1 VPRRYV
7 YLHLLILILAV
18 SSVARAGPA
27 PRPAGEERV
36 PNFLGATGL
45 LLIPSAYVPRDRQ
58 ADAGRSCA
66 SPLPVTAFVAGISDS
81 VVGGVVAGIRNRL
94 ELSVAGV
101 DSEGEFADERSGVLA
116 NAKLS
121 LVKETLT
128 LPAFSV
134 GVIDAFDTLDQHPSW
149 YVVASKYL
157 IPYFVQA
164 VSGQDLALKLH
175 LGFGGGIY
183 NEELFAGAE
192 LFFRAP
198 LAVMAEYASGELNIG
213 GRYHAR
219 RWSATIGMFDF
230 RHIGGGIAYTV
241 AFR

>member
-1 VPRRYV
+1 VPRGYV
-7 YLHLLILILAV
+7 YLPLLISILAV
-18 SSVARAGPA
+18 PSVARAGPA

-45 LLIPSAYVPRDRQ
+45 LLIPSAYIQRDRQ
-58 ADAGRSCA
+58 
-66 SPLPVTAFVAGISDS
+66 VTAFVAGTSDS
-81 VVGGVVAGIRNRL
+81 VAGGVVGGIRNRL

-101 DSEGEFADERSGVLA
+101 DAEGEVADERSGVLA

-134 GVIDAFDTLDQHPSW
+134 GVIDAFDTLDRHPSW
-149 YVVASKYL
+149 YVVASKYV

-183 NEELFAGAE
+183 DEELFAGAE

-198 LAVMAEYASGELNIG
+198 LAVMAEYANGELNIG
-213 GRYHAR
+213 GRFHAR
-219 RWSATIGMFDF
+219 RWSATLGLFDF
-230 RHIGGGIAYTV
+230 RHIGGGIAYAA

>member
-1 VPRRYV
+1 VPRGYV
-7 YLHLLILILAV
+7 YLHLLILILALP
-18 SSVARAGPA
+18 SVARAGPA
-27 PRPAGEERV
+27 RRPSGEERV

-45 LLIPSAYVPRDRQ
+45 LLIPSAYIQRDRQ
-58 ADAGRSCA
+58 VA
-66 SPLPVTAFVAGISDS
+66 AFVSGSSASVAGGI
-81 VVGGVVAGIRNRL
+81 VAGIRNRL
-94 ELSVAGV
+94 ELSVTGV
-101 DSEGEFADERSGVLA
+101 DAEDDFADGSSGLLL

-121 LVKETLT
+121 LVKETLS
-128 LPAFSV
+128 LPALSI
-134 GVIDAFDTLDQHPSW
+134 GVIDAFDTLDQHPGW
-149 YVVASKYL
+149 YVVASKYV

-183 NEELFAGAE
+183 DEELFAGAE

-198 LAVMAEYASGELNIG
+198 LAVMAEYANGELNLG

-219 RWSATIGMFDF
+219 RWSATLGWFDF
-230 RHIGGGIAYTV
+230 RHIGGGIAYTA